1 MTGPAINKRQLDI
14 HEVQKSPAMTQP
26 KNKPGH
32 NRQHSLY
39 TFGEELANAV
49 THGIGAIL
57 GIAALIAL
65 VLLALTH
72 DDPVRL
78 AAAITYG
85 VSLILLYL
93 ASTLYHSVPG
103 KRAKVLLQKLDH
115 AAIYVLIAGTYTPVL
130 LISMKGAWGYTLMV
144 VVWSIAVF
152 GVFFKFFMHDRFEKL
167 SLFTYI
173 AMGWIIV
180 LAVSE
185 LLISVPPG
193 GLLFLLAGG
202 LAYTLGTIFYANN
215 RIPYNHAIWHL
226 FVLAGSVFHFIAIF
240 YYVMPTSGNLTI

>member
-1 MTGPAINKRQLDI
+1 MQDTVKENKT
-14 HEVQKSPAMTQP
+14 S
-26 KNKPGH
+26 
-32 NRQHSLY
+32 HSHY
-39 TFGEELANAV
+39 SFGEELANAV
-49 THGIGAIL
+49 THGIGAVL

-65 VLLALTH
+65 VLLALTQ

-78 AAAITYG
+78 ASAITYG

-103 KRAKVLLQKLDH
+103 PKAKVFFQKLDH

-130 LISMKGAWGYTLMV
+130 LISMEGAWGYTLMV
-144 VVWSIAVF
+144 IVWSIAVF
-152 GVFFKFFMHDRFEKL
+152 GVFFKFFLHGRFEKL

-180 LAVSE
+180 LAGSE
-185 LLISVPPG
+185 VIIRVPLG

-202 LAYTLGTIFYANN
+202 LAYTFGTIFYAND

-240 YYVMPTSGNLTI
+240 YYVMPASSSLVA